1 MANEAPDKGN
11 TELSETAQR
20 YDTLRKSI
28 PFVRPPDTLVVTGG
42 LAAAFPDDLPLILT
56 KVKEF
61 SKFTEDNDP
70 WREHD
75 FGTFEFKGE
84 KMFWK
89 IDDYGGN
96 EGYNLVLTVM
106 LTSEY

>member
-1 MANEAPDKGN
+1 MANEATDGKH
-11 TELSETAQR
+11 TDLSETAQR

-42 LAAAFPDDLPLILT
+42 LAASFSDDLPSILT

-61 SKFTEDNDP
+61 STFTEDNDP
-70 WREHD
+70 WYEHD
-75 FGTFEFKGE
+75 FGAFEHKGE
-84 KMFWK
+84 KIFWK
-89 IDDYGGN
+89 IDDHRGD

-106 LTSEY
+106 LASDY